1 MNAADVQ
8 THVSKASVITD
19 IITVTTKYNKIIIE
33 VSLGIGGK
41 TCCILQF
48 PPTAGLLCF
57 IVLGPLRLWQWK
69 RTHCITAPWTLHS
82 VTRLSDCTGNFLYSD
97 VISKPI
103 GLLDSVRRT
112 SFCIFFSYI
121 SISVHCCH
129 ASYKT
134 NEWTT
139 EQRSNKKFQTM
150 SEPVKAK
157 CSISWECQLEMLDNQ
172 WLTVGQTAQTTGD
185 RSEWS
190 QVAWHS
196 TAQRMRSSV
205 IDTSCPMERNSLDI
219 VFSAK
224 VPQEV
229 IDSDCVDGWQFQT
242 DVFRVVL
249 HQSIY
254 FLHDQL

>member
-8 THVSKASVITD
+8 THVSKAGVITD

-82 VTRLSDCTGNFLYSD
+82 VTRLSDCNFLYSD

-121 SISVHCCH
+121 SISVHCFVTPLI
-129 ASYKT
+129 KRM
-134 NEWTT
+134 NE
-139 EQRSNKKFQTM
+139 RLKNVQTK
-150 SEPVKAK
+150 SFKRCLNQSSLSVPYPGSVNWK
-157 CSISWECQLEMLDNQ
+157 CS
-172 WLTVGQTAQTTGD
+172 TT
-185 RSEWS
+185 
-190 QVAWHS
+190 
-196 TAQRMRSSV
+196 
-205 IDTSCPMERNSLDI
+205 N
-219 VFSAK
+219 
-224 VPQEV
+224 
-229 IDSDCVDGWQFQT
+229 GWQSDRQHRRLVT
-242 DVFRVVL
+242 GASDPR
-249 HQSIY
+249 
-254 FLHDQL
+254 